1 MSQTDNPFIV
11 GVPISVRPVTANS
24 LLTFSTR
31 IVDVSQHSF
40 SFAIP
45 YDNGKILLWPIGHRL
60 ELSIPSENHGSVVL
74 TAEIIARDLTGSRS
88 YTCMRPTAVS
98 RTARVSQSPKSLRVI
113 AITSGKGGV
122 GKTTL
127 STNLAV
133 AFTSLGKK
141 VVVIDTDLGTA
152 NVDVVLGLKTNYHL
166 GHLISGQKSLQD
178 IALTAPGGFMV
189 IPGGSGLQELT
200 QLSESQFTRVI
211 TSFNELDGMA
221 DILLL
226 DTGAGISRDVS
237 NFLLAADEVIIVTTP
252 EPHAMTDA
260 YAIIKVMHTLGTS
273 AQKRL
278 IINKVDGDLEA
289 GIIASRLKKV
299 VSQYLNEDMEFLG
312 GVEED
317 KAISRSLRKQCPLIL
332 LEPNCAPARSIAKI
346 ADKIIGAKPA
356 KEQNNIGGFVRKL
369 LSAFSS
375 NR

>member
-60 ELSIPSENHGSVVL
+60 ELSIPSENHGSVVF

-189 IPGGSGLQELT
+189 IPGGSGLQ
-200 QLSESQFTRVI
+200 
-211 TSFNELDGMA
+211 
-221 DILLL
+221 
-226 DTGAGISRDVS
+226 
-237 NFLLAADEVIIVTTP
+237 
-252 EPHAMTDA
+252 
-260 YAIIKVMHTLGTS
+260 
-273 AQKRL
+273 
-278 IINKVDGDLEA
+278 
-289 GIIASRLKKV
+289 
-299 VSQYLNEDMEFLG
+299 
-312 GVEED
+312 
-317 KAISRSLRKQCPLIL
+317 
-332 LEPNCAPARSIAKI
+332 
-346 ADKIIGAKPA
+346 
-356 KEQNNIGGFVRKL
+356 
-369 LSAFSS
+369 
-375 NR
+375 

>member
-31 IVDVSQHSF
+31 IVDVTQHSF

-45 YDNGKILLWPIGHRL
+45 YDSGKILLWPIGHRL
-60 ELSIPSENHGSVVL
+60 ELSIPSENHGSVVF

-152 NVDVVLGLKTNYHL
+152 NVDVVLGLKTSYHL

-237 NFLLAADEVIIVTTP
+237 NFLLAADEVIVVTTP

-273 AQKRL
+273 AQKCL

-346 ADKIIGAKPA
+346 ADKIIGAKQA

>member
-1 MSQTDNPFIV
+1 MSQTDNPFII

-45 YDNGKILLWPIGHRL
+45 YDSGKILLWPIGHRL
-60 ELSIPSENHGSVVL
+60 ELSIPSENHGSVVF

-98 RTARVSQSPKSLRVI
+98 RTARVSQISKSLRVI

-133 AFTSLGKK
+133 AFTSLGKR

-178 IALTAPGGFMV
+178 IAMTAPGGFTV

-237 NFLLAADEVIIVTTP
+237 NFLVAADEVIVVTTP

-346 ADKIIGAKPA
+346 ADKIIGAKSA
-356 KEQNNIGGFVRKL
+356 KEPNNIGGFVRKL